1 MLQEWADAQFF
12 LLSIAFDVW
21 PQALFAAH
29 YSNVILKTELLLSA
43 WVFPMASIIIVS
55 EYFRKEQLTIL
66 HFTSVSFLYSWATSE
81 VLSSV

>member
-1 MLQEWADAQFF
+1 MLKDWADAIFS
-12 LLSIAFDVW
+12 LLSVECGVW

-43 WVFPMASIIIVS
+43 WVFPMASIITVS

-66 HFTSVSFLYSWATSE
+66 HFTFVSFLYSWATSE
-81 VLSSV
+81 LSSV